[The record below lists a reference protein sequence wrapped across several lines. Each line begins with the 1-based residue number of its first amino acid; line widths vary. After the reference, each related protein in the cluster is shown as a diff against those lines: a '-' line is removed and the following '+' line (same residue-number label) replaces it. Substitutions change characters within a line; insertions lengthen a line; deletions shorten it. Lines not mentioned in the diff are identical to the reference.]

1 MSSKT
6 TGKSSHKS
14 RGQAQASPSRD
25 NKAISADAF
34 DQFIEEQLQKPEYER
49 TQSDPDVVCHVY

>member
-1 MSSKT
+1 MSPKT
-6 TGKSSHKS
+6 ISKSSHKA
-14 RGQAQASPSRD
+14 REQVQASPSRD